1 MERRQ
6 PKRKAWHI
14 VLEIGLSV
22 LFFGV
27 CMLAWLYFRPTV
39 LKTVFAD
46 ALPSAVPTQDPFETP
61 NAVAFA
67 AYEDERILFA
77 EGTPIPTPVPT
88 PTPSP
93 EPTPVPTKNPAS
105 GDTLYGSPESAFLF
119 EWYSID
125 VDIDNGDSLFHILEI
140 DDKAYD
146 VGTLLQVK
154 QSGFNAGE
162 HKFRVIVRDLYGDSD
177 TLAYKNFHV
186 IDTLGAK

>member
-46 ALPSAVPTQDPFETP
+46 ALPSAVPTQGPFETP

-105 GDTLYGSPESAFLF
+105 GDTLYAGDRAPIV
-119 EWYSID
+119 ID
-125 VDIDNGDSLFHILEI
+125 VAIRLMQLDYLDFEQPTDEYTEGTASEGEAVVFKTESSSASRPGGNGTNDGQPPEMPNSASIR
-140 DDKAYD
+140 
-146 VGTLLQVK
+146 Q
-154 QSGFNAGE
+154 
-162 HKFRVIVRDLYGDSD
+162 
-177 TLAYKNFHV
+177 
-186 IDTLGAK
+186 